1 MQTLEEFYREMWQ
14 CLISKNI
21 PRLDEM
27 HDDGFTLTHMTGMVQ
42 SKSAYLRAIQ
52 NGDLNYFS
60 EDPDEI
66 IVDAANGKMIGRS
79 RVNAAVFGGGRH
91 TWRLQLDF
99 NVENQNG
106 KWILK
111 SAVASTY

>member
-1 MQTLEEFYREMWQ
+1 MQTLEEFYREMWR

-27 HDDGFTLTHMTGMVQ
+27 HADGFTLTHMTGMVQ
-42 SKSAYLRAIQ
+42 SKSEYLRAIQ

-60 EDPDEI
+60 EETDEI
-66 IVDAANGKMIGRS
+66 QSSSEKLIGRS

-91 TWRLQLDF
+91 TWRLQLYF

>member
-1 MQTLEEFYREMWQ
+1 MQTLEEFYREMWR

-27 HDDGFTLTHMTGMVQ
+27 HADEFTLTHMTGMVQ
-42 SKSAYLRAIQ
+42 SKSEYLRAIQ

-60 EDPDEI
+60 EETDEI
-66 IVDAANGKMIGRS
+66 QSSSGKLIGRS

>member
-1 MQTLEEFYREMWQ
+1 MQTLEEFYREMWR

-27 HDDGFTLTHMTGMVQ
+27 HADGFTLTHMTGMVQ
-42 SKSAYLRAIQ
+42 SKSEYLRAIQ
-52 NGDLNYFS
+52 NGD
-60 EDPDEI
+60 
-66 IVDAANGKMIGRS
+66 GKMIGRS

>member
-1 MQTLEEFYREMWQ
+1 MQTLEEFYREMWR

-27 HDDGFTLTHMTGMVQ
+27 HADGFTLTHMTGMVQ
-42 SKSAYLRAIQ
+42 SKSEYFRAIQ

-60 EDPDEI
+60 EETDEI
-66 IVDAANGKMIGRS
+66 QSSLGKMIGRS